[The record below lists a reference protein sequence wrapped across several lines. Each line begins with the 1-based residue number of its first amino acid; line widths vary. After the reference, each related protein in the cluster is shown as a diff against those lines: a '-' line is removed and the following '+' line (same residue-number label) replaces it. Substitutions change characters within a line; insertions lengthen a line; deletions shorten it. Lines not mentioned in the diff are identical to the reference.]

1 VQPYPG
7 SGEGYGCTVEQ
18 HEDARLKRGYRWH
31 DGDQVPTRRVT
42 IEEIMAQPHF
52 MLGVADV
59 RALRGYRPDYDSWAA
74 NDQWGYDRGR
84 IWATLAPKSLAVRRG
99 GKINPDAVRLYA
111 RHEDEIL

>member
-1 VQPYPG
+1 M
-7 SGEGYGCTVEQ
+7 
-18 HEDARLKRGYRWH
+18 KRGYRWH

-74 NDQWGYDRGR
+74 NDQW
-84 IWATLAPKSLAVRRG
+84 
-99 GKINPDAVRLYA
+99 N
-111 RHEDEIL
+111 